1 MATKKEWVATHEL
14 IGVGGL
20 PKTRQGLNRRAR
32 EEGWQKRRREGA
44 RGKAVEYSWYSLPD
58 TVKKTL
64 TLRASSADYTLSTQ
78 EPCSTWRQIYRQL
91 SDAERDFVVG
101 FVLREGVLNLLKRL
115 EYPNEPPSELHRDE
129 G

>member
-1 MATKKEWVATHEL
+1 MANKREWVATHEL

-44 RGKAVEYSWYSLPD
+44 RGKAVEYSWQSLPE

-64 TLRASSADYTLSTQ
+64 TLRSASPEYTLSAQ
-78 EPCSTWRQIYRQL
+78 EPSSTWMEIHRQL
-91 SDAERDFVVG
+91 SDAERDFVVA
-101 FVLREGVLNLLKRL
+101 FILREGVLNLLKRL
-115 EYPNEPPSELHRDE
+115 DYPDEFLAEAHRD
-129 G
+129 

>member
-1 MATKKEWVATHEL
+1 MMATKKEWVATHEL

-44 RGKAVEYSWYSLPD
+44 RGKAVEYSWYSLPE

-64 TLRASSADYTLSTQ
+64 TLRASSSEYTLSTQ
-78 EPCSTWRQIYRQL
+78 EPSPTWIEIHRQL
-91 SDAERDFVVG
+91 SDTERDFVVA
-101 FVLREGVLNLLKRL
+101 FIVREGVLNLLKRL
-115 EYPNEPPSELHRDE
+115 DYPDEFLTELHRD
-129 G
+129 

>member
-1 MATKKEWVATHEL
+1 MMATKKEWVATHEL

-44 RGKAVEYSWYSLPD
+44 RGKAVEYSWYSLPE

-64 TLRASSADYTLSTQ
+64 TLRASSFEYTLSTQ
-78 EPCSTWRQIYRQL
+78 EPSPTWIEIHRQL
-91 SDAERDFVVG
+91 SDAERDFVVA
-101 FVLREGVLNLLKRL
+101 FILREGVLNLLKRL
-115 EYPNEPPSELHRDE
+115 DYPDEFPTEPHRE
-129 G
+129 